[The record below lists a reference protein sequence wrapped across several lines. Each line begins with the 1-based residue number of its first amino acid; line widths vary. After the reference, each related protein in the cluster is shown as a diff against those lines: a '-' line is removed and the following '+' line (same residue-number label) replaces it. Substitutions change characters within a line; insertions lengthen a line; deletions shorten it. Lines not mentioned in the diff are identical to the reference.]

1 MAGAEDATTHTTDLV
16 NENLANINPVP
27 KNLFGASGDVGD
39 VGGRAPTDAKIM
51 LVDDEHINLLLLERI
66 LRRAGYDNLCSV
78 EDPRE
83 ALEAFQTFSPDL
95 IVTDLHMPH
104 INGIELIERLNA
116 RIPADAYLPIVML
129 TADLNPDLEQRALLG
144 GAKDFFNKPFKANQ
158 ITLRL
163 RNLLQTRALH
173 EALRRQNNLLETR
186 VTERTAELE
195 AAHLEGLERLAL
207 AADYRDHDTGLHTQ
221 RVGRLSARIA
231 RKLGFSEHDAVVL
244 ERAAPL
250 HDVGKIGIPDS
261 ILLKPG
267 RLDEAEF
274 SVMKQHV
281 KVGATLLSNGRSE
294 LIKMAACVALTHHER
309 WDGSG
314 YPNGLTKSAIP
325 LVGQIVAV
333 ADVFDTLVNKRP
345 YKNAW
350 PVELA
355 VAEVQAKSGSW
366 FNPQVVAAFLY
377 VLADMPELLSEQDAA
392 LEEF

>member
-1 MAGAEDATTHTTDLV
+1 MAGV
-16 NENLANINPVP
+16 ENTIISEMDGQNHSSDTAPDTAPN
-27 KNLFGASGDVGD
+27 S
-39 VGGRAPTDAKIM
+39 VGGAPTDAKIM
-51 LVDDEHINLLLLERI
+51 LVDDESINLLLLERI
-66 LRRAGYDNLCSV
+66 LRRAGYENLCSV

-83 ALEAFQTFSPDL
+83 ALNTFHTFLPDL
-95 IVTDLHMPH
+95 VVTDLHMPH
-104 INGIELIERLNA
+104 LSGVELIERLNA
-116 RIPADAYLPIVML
+116 LVPTDVYLPIVML
-129 TADLNPDLEQRALLG
+129 TADLNPDLEQQALLS
-144 GAKDFFNKPFKANQ
+144 GARDFLNKPFKANQ
-158 ITLRL
+158 ITLRV

-173 EALRRQNNLLETR
+173 EALRRQNSLLETR
-186 VTERTAELE
+186 VRERTAELE

-231 RKLGFSEHDAVVL
+231 RKLGVPERDAVTL

-281 KVGATLLSNGRSE
+281 SVGAALLSNGRSE
-294 LIKMAACVALTHHER
+294 LIRMAACVALTHHER
-309 WDGSG
+309 WDGTG
-314 YPNGLTKSAIP
+314 YPKGLAENLIP
-325 LVGQIVAV
+325 LAGQIVAV

-345 YKNAW
+345 YKEAW

-355 VAEVQAKSGSW
+355 VAEVQAKSGAW
-366 FNPQVVAAFLY
+366 FNPRVVAAFLR
-377 VLADMPELLSEQDAA
+377 VLAETPELLIEQNAV
-392 LEEF
+392 LEG